1 MSVFTQLVKSLY
13 SPKDMALFRFQKI
26 GKTILYIMLLCLIAT
41 IPKTFTFGNFTQDV
55 VSTVH
60 QSIEKDLPDFKIEN
74 GELHADVKE
83 PIIKEDGN
91 FVFVFDPNATDTTAY
106 ANKQGVFV
114 LKDKVVSINN
124 NQTQSQSYSD
134 FGNGTFEKKDIK
146 DIISAIDSI
155 YPILMLVVGIVIYL
169 FQLFISFLGVTIL
182 AFIGSAMGGQRK
194 LSYKQVWTLTAYSYT
209 IPTIFFMIMDLLK
222 INVPWSFL
230 LYTAIILIVLYL
242 TIKEIPKPKEKHEL

>member
-1 MSVFTQLVKSLY
+1 MSVFAQLVKSLY

-41 IPKTFTFGNFTQDV
+41 IPKTFTFGNFTQDI

-74 GELHADVKE
+74 GELHADVKA

-124 NQTQSQSYSD
+124 NQTQSQSYGD

>member
-1 MSVFTQLVKSLY
+1 MSVFAQLVKSLY

-41 IPKTFTFGNFTQDV
+41 IPKTFTFGNFTQDI

-124 NQTQSQSYSD
+124 NQTQSQSYGD

>member
-194 LSYKQVWTLTAYSYT
+194 LSYKQVWTLTTYSYT

>member
-13 SPKDMALFRFQKI
+13 SPKDMALFRFQRI

>member
-41 IPKTFTFGNFTQDV
+41 IPKTFTFGNLTQDI

>member
-1 MSVFTQLVKSLY
+1 MSIFTQLIKSLY
-13 SPKDMALFRFQKI
+13 SPKDMALFRFQKM
-26 GKTILYIMLLCLIAT
+26 GKTILYVMLLCFIAT
-41 IPKTFTFGNFTQDV
+41 IPKTFIFGNFVQDV
-55 VSTVH
+55 VSSVH

-91 FVFVFDPNATDTTAY
+91 FVFVFDPNATNTNAY

-114 LKDKVVSINN
+114 LKDKVVSMNN

-134 FGNGTFEKKDIK
+134 FGNGTFEKKDIQG
-146 DIISAIDSI
+146 IVSAIDNV
-155 YPILMLVVGIVIYL
+155 YPFLMFGVGIAIYL
-169 FQLFISFLGVTIL
+169 FQLFISFLGTTIL
-182 AFIGSAMGGQRK
+182 AFIGSAMVGQRK
-194 LSYKQVWTLTAYSYT
+194 VSYKQVWTLTAYSYT
-209 IPTIFFMIMDLLK
+209 IPTIFFMIMNALN
-222 INVPWSFL
+222 INVPGTFY

>member
-114 LKDKVVSINN
+114 LKDKVVFINN

>member
-41 IPKTFTFGNFTQDV
+41 IPKTFTFGNFTQDI

-124 NQTQSQSYSD
+124 NQTQSQSYGD

-209 IPTIFFMIMDLLK
+209 IPTIFFIIMDLLK

>member
-26 GKTILYIMLLCLIAT
+26 GKTILYIMLLSLIAT
-41 IPKTFTFGNFTQDV
+41 IPKTFTF
-55 VSTVH
+55 
-60 QSIEKDLPDFKIEN
+60 EK
-74 GELHADVKE
+74 
-83 PIIKEDGN
+83 
-91 FVFVFDPNATDTTAY
+91 
-106 ANKQGVFV
+106 
-114 LKDKVVSINN
+114 
-124 NQTQSQSYSD
+124 
-134 FGNGTFEKKDIK
+134 K

-155 YPILMLVVGIVIYL
+155 YPILMLVVGIGIYL

-182 AFIGSAMGGQRK
+182 AFIGSAMSDQRK
-194 LSYKQVWTLTAYSYT
+194 LSYTQIWTLTAYSYT
-209 IPTIFFMIMDLLK
+209 IPTIFFIIMDLLK

>member
-194 LSYKQVWTLTAYSYT
+194 LSYKQVWALTAYSYT

>member
-41 IPKTFTFGNFTQDV
+41 IPKTFTFGNFTQDI

-124 NQTQSQSYSD
+124 NQTQSQSYGD